1 MVEQANSLNKNYLK
15 KQIKKKQIDIY
26 IYICMYVCMYVC
38 MYIFYQNSRKLALEL
53 WMWQVAGRHRGSAAA
68 MQQSGP

>member
-26 IYICMYVCMYVC
+26 IYICMYVC

>member
-26 IYICMYVCMYVC
+26 MYVC
-38 MYIFYQNSRKLALEL
+38 MYIFYQNS
-53 WMWQVAGRHRGSAAA
+53 
-68 MQQSGP
+68 